1 MDGKN
6 RRYIKLGKRQIP
18 NICEDLYNISWDLRF
33 SEKIDKADLKY
44 AGDII
49 DYYRT
54 LFLLTNKERNELVN
68 KVKAKWKKGKD
79 D

>member
-6 RRYIKLGKRQIP
+6 RRYIKIGKRQIP

-33 SEKIDKADLKY
+33 SEKIDKEDLKY

-54 LFLLTNKERNELVN
+54 LFLCTNKERNELVN
-68 KVKAKWKKGKD
+68 KVKSKWKKGKE
-79 D
+79 